1 MLRPEGPSPPS
12 FPAGLLCL
20 PFPFFL
26 KSIHSPMD
34 GWRDMMHLYGNDGL
48 LAVVRSGKHPCPRH
62 VCPSVEWGP
71 PRWQDSSM
79 CPAGPPCPGPR
90 CLGACMCAQ
99 RVCCLRSCGRAGARR
114 CGPSGQGFKGRV
126 LCPEPI
132 PGPGTPQAWDPPGLG
147 PHAIPA
153 DISPYPGRA
162 RPQFS
167 VLLSVVVGERGC
179 LILWCGAWAP
189 ACPLQV
195 PSWPSRARNFPNS
208 SIAAAT
214 WCWDRQ
220 GLSPSGLPR

>member
-1 MLRPEGPSPPS
+1 MAGHDASCIFTAVMGSPLLSGLESICAPDTS
-12 FPAGLLCL
+12 ACQWSGDPPDGRTAPCALLGLPVPVHAAWVPAC
-20 PFPFFL
+20 
-26 KSIHSPMD
+26 
-34 GWRDMMHLYGNDGL
+34 
-48 LAVVRSGKHPCPRH
+48 A
-62 VCPSVEWGP
+62 PSVCAACSPVGEQVPIGVGPHRKGSSGVSFVQSPSWGWGP
-71 PRWQDSSM
+71 PR
-79 CPAGPPCPGPR
+79 P
-90 CLGACMCAQ
+90 
-99 RVCCLRSCGRAGARR
+99 
-114 CGPSGQGFKGRV
+114 
-126 LCPEPI
+126 
-132 PGPGTPQAWDPPGLG
+132 WDPPSLG

-195 PSWPSRARNFPNS
+195 PGWPSRARNFPNS
-208 SIAAAT
+208 SIAVAT